1 MIDLSLQSFEDALKN
16 IRDHIPDYDYQPGTL
31 LNFRLLQ
38 TLSRAAYSHYDAW
51 LAQYDMSTLEYFTL
65 TLLYGSPKGYLTPS
79 EVSEVLNITRT
90 GATRLGDRLV
100 STEWVIR
107 EISAEDRRSVKLRIT
122 DEGRKLMEQITPQL
136 SEVRKHMW
144 QDLSEKE
151 IQIMERGMRK
161 LIQRLENTPFP

>member
-16 IRDHIPDYDYQPGTL
+16 IREHIPDYDYQPGTL

-38 TLSRAAYSHYDAW
+38 TLSRAAYHYYDTW

-65 TLLYGSPKGYLTPS
+65 TLLYGSLRGYLTPS
-79 EVSEVLNITRT
+79 EISDILSITRT

-100 STEWVIR
+100 STEWVVR

-122 DEGRKLMEQITPQL
+122 EEGRKLMEQITPQL

-144 QDLSEKE
+144 QDLSEEE
-151 IQIMERGMRK
+151 IQIMERGIRK